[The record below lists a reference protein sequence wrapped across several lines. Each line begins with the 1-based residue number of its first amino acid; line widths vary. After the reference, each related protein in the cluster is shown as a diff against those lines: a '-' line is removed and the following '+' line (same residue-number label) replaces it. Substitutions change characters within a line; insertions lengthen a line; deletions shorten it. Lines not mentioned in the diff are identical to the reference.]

1 MLNNCNTAAG
11 MRVTAIA
18 EKARAHFEFEFQA
31 ELEVLGGC
39 RTEKHARSCRKQ
51 TLAADKSIASHLMIM
66 QL

>member
-18 EKARAHFEFEFQA
+18 EKAHFEFEFQA

-39 RTEKHARSCRKQ
+39 KQKNTRAAAGNRRQPRTS
-51 TLAADKSIASHLMIM
+51 
-66 QL
+66 QLQVTS